1 MSNFLPEPD
10 YEDDPATI
18 TVEVQGEE
26 LPWYLGAK
34 SFKLAREKKD
44 LEPDDILVDV
54 DPDKPIA
61 TGIQRV
67 SRLVWAGWL
76 VFDEDLSIEDVKAL
90 ISFPPPDGLMNP
102 ITERLDQM
110 PDDQTQ
116 GLGKDQAAS

>member
-1 MSNFLPEPD
+1 MSDFLPDPD
-10 YEDDPATI
+10 YEKDSATI

-34 SFKLAREKKD
+34 SFELAREKEG

-61 TGIQRV
+61 TGIERV

-76 VFDEDLSIEDVKAL
+76 VFDEDLSVEDVKAL
-90 ISFPPPDGLMNP
+90 ISFPPPEPLINP
-102 ITERLDQM
+102 ITERLEAMQDE
-110 PDDQTQ
+110 QTQ
-116 GLGKDQAAS
+116 GLGKGTAAS